1 MRRIFSHPV
10 TALVIGLGLR
20 LLFVL
25 RFPATSGDTVLYE
38 QIATN
43 WLKHGAYAMDVN
55 GAIEPVDLRMPGY
68 AAYLALVSWL
78 TGKTG
83 EAARLWV
90 MLGQVAVDLLGCVV
104 IAALAVVLL
113 IPAMADARR
122 PKRVFMAALWLAA
135 LCPFTA
141 DYTAVPL
148 TETFAVF
155 LTGLA
160 MLLFVLQVQMHASG
174 FVLPLPSRNE
184 RLRSFVGRNLLRFLM
199 IGPGFLVGIATLFR
213 PESPLLLVAGL
224 LTLLLVVR
232 PVRLRGA
239 LQLVLLGGCA
249 CVLLLL
255 PWAIRNF
262 VTLHEVQF
270 LAPKNSNLPGELV
283 PYGFMAW
290 EKTWLFRVRDCYL
303 VPWKLNGEA
312 IDVATIPPRAFDS
325 AEEKQRVAMIL
336 EPYNEELTLTK
347 EEDDAFAQ
355 LARERTARRP
365 LRTYLWL
372 PALRAVTMW
381 FAPRIELL
389 PVSGTVFPLRQSWQD
404 DRVDQSV
411 TVGMFLLN
419 VLYVGLAI
427 GGGWRLWRA
436 SPEARPAVALLMVFI
451 ALRTVFL
458 TTVET
463 PEPRYVLECFP
474 AVIALGAQ
482 VFGRNKNQT
491 VEPVA

>member
-1 MRRIFSHPV
+1 MSGLWKKKSLELLRAEAAESEHGLRRTLGPLALMSLGIGAIVGAGIFVLSGVAAQHTGP
-10 TALVIGLGLR
+10 ALVLSVI
-20 LLFVL
+20 V
-25 RFPATSGDTVLYE
+25 SGV
-38 QIATN
+38 
-43 WLKHGAYAMDVN
+43 
-55 GAIEPVDLRMPGY
+55 
-68 AAYLALVSWL
+68 
-78 TGKTG
+78 
-83 EAARLWV
+83 
-90 MLGQVAVDLLGCVV
+90 GC
-104 IAALAVVLL
+104 A
-113 IPAMADARR
+113 
-122 PKRVFMAALWLAA
+122 
-135 LCPFTA
+135 
-141 DYTAVPL
+141 
-148 TETFAVF
+148 
-155 LTGLA
+155 
-160 MLLFVLQVQMHASG
+160 
-174 FVLPLPSRNE
+174 LPL
-184 RLRSFVGRNLLRFLM
+184 
-199 IGPGFLVGIATLFR
+199 A
-213 PESPLLLVAGL
+213 
-224 LTLLLVVR
+224 
-232 PVRLRGA
+232 
-239 LQLVLLGGCA
+239 
-249 CVLLLL
+249 
-255 PWAIRNF
+255 PWAVRNF

-290 EKTWLFRVRDCYL
+290 EKTWLFRFRDCYL

-325 AEEKQRVAMIL
+325 AKEKQRVAMIL

-355 LARERTARRP
+355 LARERTARHP

-419 VLYVGLAI
+419 VFYVGLAI
-427 GGGWRLWRA
+427 GGGWRLWHA

-491 VEPVA
+491 VEAAA